1 MNVDLDLLSVSDL
14 ARRIYFND
22 GAPWA
27 GSRED
32 PTPVVPSQYM
42 HETCGIIFNVFNIF
56 IGSNQ
61 SLAWGIYLVTQTT
74 NPIVQTCPEPARLQK
89 VASGNRPGNCRRSM
103 SRNVVHHLR

>member
-1 MNVDLDLLSVSDL
+1 MNVDLDVLSVSDL

-22 GAPWA
+22 GA

-61 SLAWGIYLVTQTT
+61 SLAWGIILLLKQQIQSFK
-74 NPIVQTCPEPARLQK
+74 PVQNQRGCK
-89 VASGNRPGNCRRSM
+89 
-103 SRNVVHHLR
+103 